1 MTTNNNENIK
11 EIFEEIIT
19 EVDEISLKYYVKFL
33 NNYFANNYEDIKNI
47 GFTFRK
53 FNEIKNNLAEK
64 TNALNSTQKE
74 LEIAKNEYSILQP
87 KLAQAEYDLAVMYE
101 TGKGM
106 PQDYNAAFKLF
117 EKAANRN
124 NFDAKYKLAEMYE
137 LGRGTTKNIHKSFE
151 LYSYAAYNGYPKA
164 QYKLGY
170 YSLYTEQ
177 NYIKARDWL
186 QKAADQKNYDAIYEI
201 GLMYK
206 NGKGFLKDIDIAIN
220 YLIKSADKNHINSL
234 NKLGNLYYWENDDI
248 KQDYKK
254 AFGYFIKAADLGD
267 KNAQFRIGWMYE
279 SGEGTD
285 KDYKK
290 AVEYYEKAAEQ
301 GYMYAQSNLG
311 YHYENGNGVTKNL
324 EKAFELYKKAAEQG
338 NNAAQYNLGLCY
350 EYGKGT
356 EKNIEL
362 AKEWYKKAADQ
373 NHERAIKALKQL
385 G

>member
-117 EKAANRN
+117 ENAANRN

-151 LYSYAAYNGYPKA
+151 LYSYAAYNGNAKA

-170 YSLYTEQ
+170 YYLYVEKIHFDAI
-177 NYIKARDWL
+177 NWL
-186 QKAADQKNYDAIYEI
+186 QKAAAQKDSDANYEL
-201 GLMYK
+201 GLMFEKGMYLEK
-206 NGKGFLKDIDIAIN
+206 NIDTAIN
-220 YLIKSADKNHINSL
+220 HFIKAANQNHINSL
-234 NKLGNLYYWENDDI
+234 NKLGNLYYFENKDI

-254 AFGYFIKAADLGD
+254 AFGYFIKASDLGD

-301 GYMYAQSNLG
+301 G
-311 YHYENGNGVTKNL
+311 
-324 EKAFELYKKAAEQG
+324 
-338 NNAAQYNLGLCY
+338 NNAAQYNLGDMY

-362 AKEWYKKAADQ
+362 AKKWYKKAADK
-373 NHERAIKALKQL
+373 NYENAIKALKRL